1 MMTYGRARPVAVACV
16 VARPVVGAGASKG
29 PMTKCKGLRRT
40 GEFITLNEVC
50 NAVLTSRDVGMSGYD
65 DDLDIHGY
73 LHRAA

>member
-1 MMTYGRARPVAVACV
+1 MMTYGPPVAG
-16 VARPVVGAGASKG
+16 ARHPSA

-50 NAVLTSRDVGMSGYD
+50 NAILTSRDVGMSGYD
-65 DDLDIHGY
+65 DDLDIYGY